1 MFSTPWISRLAA
13 LLLLAAVI
21 AAGYLWVADPVLAAH
36 RRVDESIAETRDLL
50 GRFEKLAAAR
60 PSLEAQA
67 AAVEQ
72 TPAATA
78 YYLAGETDAL
88 AAAALQARVTA
99 LVEGSGGALASIQTL
114 PSQAEEGFTRIAI
127 RLQLSSSIESLVRIL
142 HGLETGVPLLFL
154 DNLEIQAPG
163 ASYAGAD
170 PEFANQPLTVAFDL
184 YGYLA
189 PGAQAASP

>member
-1 MFSTPWISRLAA
+1 MFSTPWVSRLAA
-13 LLLLAAVI
+13 LMLLAALL
-21 AAGYLWVADPVLAAH
+21 AAAYLWVVEPLMAAH
-36 RRVDESIAETRDLL
+36 GRADQAIIETRDLL
-50 GRFEKLAAAR
+50 ARFEGLAATR

-67 AAVEQ
+67 AAIEK

-88 AAAALQARVTA
+88 AAATLQARVTA

-127 RLQLSSSIESLVRIL
+127 RLQLSAPIEALVRVL

-170 PEFANQPLTVAFDL
+170 PAFAEQPLTIAFDL
-184 YGYLA
+184 YGYLPPLLPEAA
-189 PGAQAASP
+189 P